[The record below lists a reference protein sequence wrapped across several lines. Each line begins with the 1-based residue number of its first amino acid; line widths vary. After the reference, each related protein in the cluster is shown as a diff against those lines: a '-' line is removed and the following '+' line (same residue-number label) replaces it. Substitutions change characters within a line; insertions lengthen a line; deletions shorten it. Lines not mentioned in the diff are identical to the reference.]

1 MSRGWEVKS
10 VQGMM
15 DDHDNRPKRREPER
29 TPEQMAYEK
38 KRYGLELSRTG
49 VRNDGDVEMDRPFAC
64 AHMDLKTLKFIP
76 RGRYLSPMYR
86 SRSRI
91 RLYLRKRSSYPN
103 IRWIVGWIGRDR
115 GVESRG

>member
-29 TPEQMAYEK
+29 TPEQMAHEK

-49 VRNDGDVEMDRPFAC
+49 VRNDLEKA
-64 AHMDLKTLKFIP
+64 TNP
-76 RGRYLSPMYR
+76 RHRAQLEAALRYLDGQ
-86 SRSRI
+86 
-91 RLYLRKRSSYPN
+91 LAEL
-103 IRWIVGWIGRDR
+103 
-115 GVESRG
+115 E

>member
-49 VRNDGDVEMDRPFAC
+49 VRNDLEKA
-64 AHMDLKTLKFIP
+64 TNP
-76 RGRYLSPMYR
+76 RHRAQLEAALRYLEGQ
-86 SRSRI
+86 
-91 RLYLRKRSSYPN
+91 LAEL
-103 IRWIVGWIGRDR
+103 G
-115 GVESRG
+115 